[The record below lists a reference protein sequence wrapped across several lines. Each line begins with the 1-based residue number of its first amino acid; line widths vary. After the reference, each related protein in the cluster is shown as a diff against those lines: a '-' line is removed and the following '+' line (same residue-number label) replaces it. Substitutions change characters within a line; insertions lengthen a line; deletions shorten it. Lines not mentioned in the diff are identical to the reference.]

1 MNYNDNVELVK
12 EYVDLA
18 DCDLKTARIV
28 LAEADPELVRDNL
41 ITLSEE
47 VDNMD
52 HKSKHSLLMD
62 VVDECMKDKIRY
74 LKENNIK
81 ITTRSIWSAAKN
93 GYEKPEVL
101 EESEGVRLA
110 A

>member
-41 ITLSEE
+41 IELSEE

-52 HKSKHSLLMD
+52 HKSKHSLLMAVAD
-62 VVDECMKDKIRY
+62 DNMKDKIRY

-81 ITTRSIWSAAKN
+81 ITTRSIWNAAKN
-93 GYEKPEVL
+93 GYEKPEIL
-101 EESEGVRLA
+101 EETEGVRLA